1 MRRHNV
7 LWPRREKAAQR
18 DEREALSRE
27 LADWMALADALRPS
41 APFEP
46 GCPLDTEALVIEGE
60 TVSLRNGLGHVV
72 CPWYSCKYHLATE
85 MDARGNR
92 SVNFPIE
99 EALEQPYTCAVDVAR
114 VHPEGATTTTLG
126 QYCGCTYEMIWR
138 TEREAMKKLRALAAQ
153 GAFRGF

>member
-1 MRRHNV
+1 MSRHNV

-27 LADWMALADALRPS
+27 LADWIALADALRPS

-60 TVSLRNGLGHVV
+60 TVSLRNDRGHVV

-85 MDARGNR
+85 LDARGNR
-92 SVNFPIE
+92 TLNFPIE
-99 EALEQPYTCAVDVAR
+99 EALEQPYTCAIDVTRDHA
-114 VHPEGATTTTLG
+114 EGAEGEVVG
-126 QYCGCTYEMIWR
+126 QYVGTTR
-138 TEREAMKKLRALAAQ
+138 AMVSRVEIDAMRKLRRLAAE
-153 GAFRGF
+153 GAFRGL